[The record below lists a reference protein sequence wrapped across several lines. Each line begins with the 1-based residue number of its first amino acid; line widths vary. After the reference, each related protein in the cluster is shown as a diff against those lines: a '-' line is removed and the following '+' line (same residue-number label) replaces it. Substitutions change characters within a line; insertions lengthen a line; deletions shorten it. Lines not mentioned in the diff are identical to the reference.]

1 MPKQDQTKIISG
13 KDLGALALEDFC
25 PRCFWLERHN
35 GKAPGIFPGIF
46 STIDSLSKKSV
57 RRSFSERGILPDW
70 LKIEN
75 VKSIIDFK
83 KISMPIKDYGDWIL
97 TGNPDDV
104 FELKDGSFHI
114 VDYKTAKFT
123 ETQDKLLPMYEVQLN
138 AYAYALPYQGLK
150 PISQLTLIYC
160 EPNPELDND
169 NSFKLTFISNN
180 KEINLRLET
189 IPILLKRA
197 REILDNK
204 NPPLPNPNCK
214 GICLWVNTLSK
225 KLNL

>member
-13 KDLGALALEDFC
+13 KDLGSLALEDFC

-35 GKAPGIFPGIF
+35 GKAPGVFPGIF
-46 STIDSLSKKSV
+46 STLDSLSKRSV
-57 RRSFSERGILPDW
+57 RRSFLERGILPDW

-75 VKSIIDFK
+75 VKSIADFK
-83 KISMPIKDYGDWIL
+83 KISMSIKDCGDWIL

-138 AYAYALPYQGLK
+138 AYAYALPHQGLK
-150 PISQLTLIYC
+150 PISKLTLIYC
-160 EPNPELDND
+160 EPKEELDND
-169 NSFKLTFISNN
+169 NSFRLTFISNN
-180 KEINLRLET
+180 KEINLKPET
-189 IPILLKRA
+189 IPELLKRA

-204 NPPLPNPNCK
+204 NPPLSNPNCK
-214 GICLWVNTLSK
+214 GICLWVNDLSG